1 MALVVASKSNI
12 PSGTAMLAATVTIS
26 VWLAVTPTVT
36 VIVLVPLVTV
46 MLAIRLEGSVVEPSV
61 RL

>member
-1 MALVVASKSNI
+1 MALVVTSRSII
-12 PSGTAMLAATVTIS
+12 PSGTAMLAATVAIS
-26 VWLAVTPTVT
+26 VWLAVTVTVT
-36 VIVLVPLVTV
+36 VLVLLVTVV